1 MKDVV
6 ARSKEMATL
15 GIRVAISAI
24 TALTNCMVRVD
35 TNGLKLDTGRC
46 NNWAGDNIRRNM

>member
-1 MKDVV
+1 MKDAV
-6 ARSKEMATL
+6 ARSKEMVIL

-35 TNGLKLDTGRC
+35 TNGLTLDTGRC
-46 NNWAGDNIRRNM
+46 NNWAGDNIGRNM